1 MPVPG
6 REPGGG
12 CRYHRVVTLPRI
24 LSAVGRTLA
33 VLGAVMLLF
42 VVFQLWGTGLQQAQA
57 QSNLEDDLAER
68 FRQAAEAGQAA
79 RRVVPDVPPA
89 AAAAAVE
96 PEVGEPSAGPA
107 AAASATP
114 EPTAARAGEAPA
126 GTPDVAAEA
135 LPAEPE
141 SARASPPDTPA
152 SETAGPEL
160 PSGRDGTA
168 TTAASAPDTSGAPAG
183 TREASTASAPAAP
196 IAADTSPAT
205 LPELPSLASMVG
217 HIYEPAT
224 ARAVARLLDPEV
236 EELLPLVYPDAGEAI
251 ARIIIPSIDVDTIV
265 VAGVE
270 IDDLRKGPGHYSTT
284 PLPGQPGNAA
294 IAGHRTTYGAPFG
307 RLAELNAGDA
317 IIVETLQGRFVYR
330 VLPGQPGMAGHT
342 LGFRIVAPTALE
354 VLDDVGD
361 NRLTLTTCHPKYSSK
376 KRLIVHAALVGDPV
390 VRLPRPG
397 EPIGAE
403 FVRLAQPAG
412 PPPVPLNVAP
422 PQAPTPET
430 DASQAPTPEMAVSE
444 AGTPETLGPD
454 EGEQAGTSP
463 GTAPELAGAGA
474 TVDDAAAGLAAGE
487 IDTPAASETRD
498 DPAVAAGTAAPGPEP
513 SSPPPEP
520 ETLPSG
526 EATPAAAGDV
536 PGESRS
542 EQGAAR
548 QAAEPASPTAPRAP
562 VTEVGFGEGLSGDRG
577 AILPAVLWGL
587 AAAAVWGLGRSFGRS
602 GRRALRYT
610 VAAVPFLVVIYVMFT
625 YVDRALPAY

>member
-1 MPVPG
+1 
-6 REPGGG
+6 
-12 CRYHRVVTLPRI
+12 VTLPRI

-68 FRQAAEAGQAA
+68 FRLIAAAGQAA
-79 RRVVPDVPPA
+79 SRATPDVPPA
-89 AAAAAVE
+89 AAAAALE
-96 PEVGEPSAGPA
+96 PEVGEPSTQPA
-107 AAASATP
+107 TPAPATP
-114 EPTAARAGEAPA
+114 EPVVGEAGGAPA
-126 GTPDVAAEA
+126 GPPDAAAEA
-135 LPAEPE
+135 PPADAET
-141 SARASPPDTPA
+141 APA
-152 SETAGPEL
+152 AETAGPEL
-160 PSGRDGTA
+160 PRIGDGVATA
-168 TTAASAPDTSGAPAG
+168 GEPSPERSAA
-183 TREASTASAPAAP
+183 
-196 IAADTSPAT
+196 PAT
-205 LPELPSLASMVG
+205 LPELPSLPSVVSQ
-217 HIYEPAT
+217 ISEPAA
-224 ARAVARLLDPEV
+224 ARAVARLLGPEV
-236 EELLPLVYPDAGEAI
+236 EELLPLVYPEAGEAI
-251 ARIIIPSIDVDTIV
+251 ARIVIPSIDVDTIV

-270 IDDLRKGPGHYSTT
+270 IDDLRKGPGHFSTT

-361 NRLTLTTCHPKYSSK
+361 NRLTLTTCHPKYSSR

-403 FVRLAQPAG
+403 FVRLAGPAG
-412 PPPVPLNVAP
+412 PPAVPLNVAP

-430 DASQAPTPEMAVSE
+430 DAPQTPTPETDAPQAPVPE
-444 AGTPETLGPD
+444 AGAAQTLGPD
-454 EGEQAGTSP
+454 EDEQAGTSP
-463 GTAPELAGAGA
+463 GTAPEFAGADA
-474 TVDDAAAGLAAGE
+474 TADDAPAGRAAGE
-487 IDTPAASETRD
+487 TDTPAASETRD
-498 DPAVAAGTAAPGPEP
+498 DRAVAAGAAAPGPEP
-513 SSPPPEP
+513 PGPTPES

-526 EATPAAAGDV
+526 EVTPAAAGDV

-548 QAAEPASPTAPRAP
+548 QAAAPASPPAPRAP

-587 AAAAVWGLGRSFGRS
+587 AAAAVWGLGWSFGRS

-610 VAAVPFLVVIYVMFT
+610 VAVVPFLVVVYVMFT

>member
-1 MPVPG
+1 M
-6 REPGGG
+6 
-12 CRYHRVVTLPRI
+12 TLPRI
-24 LSAVGRTLA
+24 LTAAGRTLA
-33 VLGAVMLLF
+33 VLGVVMLLF

-57 QSNLEDDLAER
+57 QGNLEGDLAER

-79 RRVVPDVPPA
+79 GRAVPEVPPA
-89 AAAAAVE
+89 AGALAE
-96 PEVGEPSAGPA
+96 LEVGEPSAGPT

-114 EPTAARAGEAPA
+114 EPTAAQAGGAPA
-126 GTPDVAAEA
+126 DTPDAATGA
-135 LPAEPE
+135 LPAESE

-152 SETAGPEL
+152 AETAGPEL
-160 PSGRDGTA
+160 PSGGEGAA
-168 TTAASAPDTSGAPAG
+168 TTAASSPDTLGAPA
-183 TREASTASAPAAP
+183 EP
-196 IAADTSPAT
+196 IAANTPPAT
-205 LPELPSLASMVG
+205 LPELPSLPSVVG
-217 HIYEPAT
+217 HISEPAE

-251 ARIIIPSIDVDTIV
+251 ARIIIPSIALDTIV

-317 IIVETLQGRFVYR
+317 IIVETLQGTFTYR
-330 VLPGQPGMAGHT
+330 VLPGVPGMGGHA

-361 NRLTLTTCHPKYSSK
+361 NRLTLTTCHPKYSSRQ
-376 KRLIVHAALVGDPV
+376 RLIVQAVLLDDPV

-403 FVRLAQPAG
+403 HLQLAQPAG
-412 PPPVPLNVAP
+412 PPPVPPTVAT
-422 PQAPTPET
+422 PQAPAPEGSTPK
-430 DASQAPTPEMAVSE
+430 AGPPATPA
-444 AGTPETLGPD
+444 AGED
-454 EGEQAGTSP
+454 EQA
-463 GTAPELAGAGA
+463 GTAPELAGAA
-474 TVDDAAAGLAAGE
+474 TAVDDAAAGLVAGE
-487 IDTPAASETRD
+487 TGTPAASETGD
-498 DPAVAAGTAAPGPEP
+498 DRAGAAETAAPGTEP
-513 SSPPPEP
+513 PGPPPAP
-520 ETLPSG
+520 VTLPSG
-526 EATPAAAGDV
+526 EAPQAADGDV
-536 PGESRS
+536 PGNRGS

-548 QAAEPASPTAPRAP
+548 QAAGPPSPTAPRAP

-577 AILPAVLWGL
+577 AVLPAVLWGL
-587 AAAAVWGLGRSFGRS
+587 AATAVWGLGWTFGRS

-610 VAAVPFLVVIYVMFT
+610 VAAVPVLVVLYVMFT

>member
-1 MPVPG
+1 M
-6 REPGGG
+6 
-12 CRYHRVVTLPRI
+12 TLPRI

-33 VLGAVMLLF
+33 VLGVVMLLF

-68 FRQAAEAGQAA
+68 FRLAAAAGQAA
-79 RRVVPDVPPA
+79 GRVSPAAPA
-89 AAAAAVE
+89 AAAASLE
-96 PEVGEPSAGPA
+96 PEVGRPSARPA
-107 AAASATP
+107 TAAPATP
-114 EPTAARAGEAPA
+114 EPVVGEAGGAPA
-126 GTPDVAAEA
+126 GPPDAAAEA
-135 LPAEPE
+135 PPADAETAP
-141 SARASPPDTPA
+141 APGPDTPA
-152 SETAGPEL
+152 AETAGPEL
-160 PSGRDGTA
+160 PRIGESSPERS
-168 TTAASAPDTSGAPAG
+168 AA
-183 TREASTASAPAAP
+183 
-196 IAADTSPAT
+196 PAT
-205 LPELPSLASMVG
+205 LPELPSLPSVVSQ
-217 HIYEPAT
+217 ISEPAA
-224 ARAVARLLDPEV
+224 ARAVARLLGPEV
-236 EELLPLVYPDAGEAI
+236 EELLPLVYPEAGEAI
-251 ARIIIPSIDVDTIV
+251 ARIVIPSIDLDAIV

-422 PQAPTPET
+422 PQAPTPEA
-430 DASQAPTPEMAVSE
+430 DAPQAPTPETDAPQAPAPEMAVPE

-454 EGEQAGTSP
+454 EGEQARTSP

-474 TVDDAAAGLAAGE
+474 TADDAAAGLAAGE
-487 IDTPAASETRD
+487 IDTPAATEARD

-513 SSPPPEP
+513 PSPPPEP
-520 ETLPSG
+520 GTLPSG

-542 EQGAAR
+542 EQGAPR

-562 VTEVGFGEGLSGDRG
+562 VTDVGFGEGLSGDRG

-587 AAAAVWGLGRSFGRS
+587 AAAAVWGLGWSFGRS

-610 VAAVPFLVVIYVMFT
+610 VAVVPFLVVVYVMFT

>member
-1 MPVPG
+1 M
-6 REPGGG
+6 
-12 CRYHRVVTLPRI
+12 TLPRI

-33 VLGAVMLLF
+33 VLGVVMLLF

-68 FRQAAEAGQAA
+68 FRLAAAAGQAA
-79 RRVVPDVPPA
+79 GRAAPAVPPA
-89 AAAAAVE
+89 ATAAPLE
-96 PEVGEPSAGPA
+96 PEVGEPSARPA
-107 AAASATP
+107 
-114 EPTAARAGEAPA
+114 TAAPTTPDPADGEAGGAPA
-126 GTPDVAAEA
+126 GTPDAAAEA
-135 LPAEPE
+135 LPAEREAAP
-141 SARASPPDTPA
+141 ASGPDTPA
-152 SETAGPEL
+152 AETAGPEL
-160 PSGRDGTA
+160 PVVGDGFVTA
-168 TTAASAPDTSGAPAG
+168 DESSPGPSAAPAE
-183 TREASTASAPAAP
+183 TV
-196 IAADTSPAT
+196 AADTSPAT
-205 LPELPSLASMVG
+205 LPELPSLPSVVN
-217 HIYEPAT
+217 HISEPAA
-224 ARAVARLLDPEV
+224 ARAVARLLGPEV
-236 EELLPLVYPDAGEAI
+236 EELLPLVYPEAGEAI
-251 ARIIIPSIDVDTIV
+251 ARIVIPSIDVDAIV

-270 IDDLRKGPGHYSTT
+270 IDDLRKGPGHFSTT

-361 NRLTLTTCHPKYSSK
+361 NRLTLTTCHPKYSSR

-397 EPIGAE
+397 EPTGAE

-430 DASQAPTPEMAVSE
+430 DTPQAPAPETDTPQAP
-444 AGTPETLGPD
+444 APETLGPD
-454 EGEQAGTSP
+454 EEAQAGTTP
-463 GTAPELAGAGA
+463 GTAPELAGAGAGA
-474 TVDDAAAGLAAGE
+474 TVDDAAAGREAGE
-487 IDTPAASETRD
+487 TDTPAAPESGD
-498 DPAVAAGTAAPGPEP
+498 DRAGAAGTAAPGPEP
-513 SSPPPEP
+513 PGPPPAP
-520 ETLPSG
+520 ETLPAG
-526 EATPAAAGDV
+526 EATPAARGDV
-536 PGESRS
+536 PGDSGS
-542 EQGAAR
+542 EQGAR
-548 QAAEPASPTAPRAP
+548 PAAGAASPTAPRAP

-587 AAAAVWGLGRSFGRS
+587 AAAAVWGLGWSFGRS

-610 VAAVPFLVVIYVMFT
+610 VAVVPFLVVVYVMFS